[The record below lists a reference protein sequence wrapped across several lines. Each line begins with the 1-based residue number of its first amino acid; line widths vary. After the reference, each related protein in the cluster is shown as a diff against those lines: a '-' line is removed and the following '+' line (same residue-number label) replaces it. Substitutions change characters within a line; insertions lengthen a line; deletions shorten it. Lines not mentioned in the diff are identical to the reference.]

1 MFWYNKSLTTE
12 RQRGRHIYLHASST
26 NILSQPPLSLASAL
40 RIYFQLHFANGEE
53 NASHNSAPTIGP
65 DMTHTHRYT
74 LYSILYMPHWPGHGI
89 TFGCLATQRNLI
101 KVNMRNCSY
110 FMLFAISIVCQRKQA
125 GRQGGRQGHV
135 SLYLSHSLCLSL
147 CKVTSQSRFLI
158 MYKIRQQDS
167 IYRYLD

>member
-1 MFWYNKSLTTE
+1 MADIF
-12 RQRGRHIYLHASST
+12 IYTLLLPISCLSRLYPWQAPCVFIF
-26 NILSQPPLSLASAL
+26 NCILLMVRKMPVITLRRLSDQTW
-40 RIYFQLHFANGEE
+40 R
-53 NASHNSAPTIGP
+53 
-65 DMTHTHRYT
+65 THTQIDT

-110 FMLFAISIVCQRKQA
+110 FMLFAISIVWAKEQA
-125 GRQGGRQGHV
+125 GRQGRRQGHV